1 MSANTQNPHIIDVT
15 EENAQQVLIEE
26 SKQRPVLI
34 DFWADWCGPCKSLMP
49 VLEKLANEYAGQFL
63 LAKVNADEQQ
73 MLCANFGV
81 RSLPTVMLMKDG
93 APVDGFSG
101 AQPESE
107 VRQLLEKYLPK
118 PWDLQLEQANELIKS
133 ENYSDAM
140 AILKQAYNDSAQQ
153 ANIAL
158 TYAGVLLHNKRL
170 DEAAVVL
177 EAIKLADRDA
187 TFEQLMAQ
195 LELAQQ
201 AGKSPEID
209 ALEAQLK
216 NDPANLDLQLQLAVQ
231 YSQHEYYKEALE
243 LLFPVLQKNLNYA
256 DGEGKKTFTDILSV
270 MGKGDPIAVEY
281 QRKLYTL
288 LY

>member
-243 LLFPVLQKNLNYA
+243 LLFPELR
-256 DGEGKKTFTDILSV
+256 GW
-270 MGKGDPIAVEY
+270 
-281 QRKLYTL
+281 RR
-288 LY
+288 